1 MRHRNHTLSL
11 KSKCIW
17 PFSCLRGT
25 HTCNVQMF
33 EVDTRRHQLEES
45 DIRDVWTAR
54 HLQLPQL
61 RTALGYRVEAFI
73 RQLLAAVQVDLLNH
87 DAHGRRV
94 DAETTRQNFQRFVDV
109 RLLVVDANTS
119 PQRRFVREV
128 VPASAH
134 AAHATHIIAR

>member
-1 MRHRNHTLSL
+1 ML
-11 KSKCIW
+11 
-17 PFSCLRGT
+17 
-25 HTCNVQMF
+25 

-45 DIRDVWTAR
+45 DIRDIRTAR
-54 HLQLPQL
+54 HLQLTQL
-61 RTALGYRVEAFI
+61 RTALGYRVESFI
-73 RQLLAAVQVDLLNH
+73 RQLLAAVQVNLLNH

-119 PQRRFVREV
+119 PQRRFIGEV

-134 AAHATHIIAR
+134 AAHATHVIAR